1 MSKLNV
7 KDTYFS
13 APLNT
18 ASRKFVWFLWS
29 GKSFEFLCLCFGLGL
44 EPRIFIKLLKI
55 PVLVLRRKVNS
66 QRHSNL
72 PSSTTW
78 VSTEFKEISVDTY
91 TDKIVLR
98 GDSRFINHDPVCT
111 IEESLKGSEAV
122 SRTSAENTSVDFS
135 INKTNRLVV
144 LNYSSSAVSRN
155 KFQASTTPT
164 NTSIKNTGVILQKSC
179 FKQKLQGR
187 TTVVD
192 RKYEYLQWFLVD
204 SVSRSSAY
212 HSSADHSRKGW
223 GAICQVISTRD
234 NGQ

>member
-7 KDTYFS
+7 KDAYFS

-55 PVLVLRRKVNS
+55 PVLVLRRTWV
-66 QRHSNL
+66 
-72 PSSTTW
+72 STTW

-192 RKYEYLQWFLVD
+192 RKCEYLQWFLVD

-212 HSSADHSRKGW
+212 KSRSFQKGMGCNMSSN
-223 GAICQVISTRD
+223 I
-234 NGQ
+234 N